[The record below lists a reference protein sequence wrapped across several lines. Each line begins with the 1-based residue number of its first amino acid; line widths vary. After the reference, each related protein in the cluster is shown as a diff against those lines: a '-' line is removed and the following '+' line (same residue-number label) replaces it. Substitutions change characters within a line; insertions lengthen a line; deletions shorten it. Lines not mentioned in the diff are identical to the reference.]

1 MNFPRLVGSKLAG
14 LTFAALL
21 LGGCSLWPV
30 DKRALAANAHI
41 RESALKSI
49 QRMSAGE
56 RAMLVSP
63 LLTALASQ
71 DDRIN
76 HRAAVALAA
85 VGEPAV
91 DALIQKTGASD
102 PYMRTLAL
110 NILGNIGSPSQKI
123 GPVLVSGLE
132 DAHPL
137 VREEAAHALGEL
149 GHQATGAVPA
159 LIQTLSDSNPDVH
172 DAALQ
177 ALKKIGVKDADLPQT
192 PLKTS

>member
-1 MNFPRLVGSKLAG
+1 MNFPRFAGSKLVVV
-14 LTFAALL
+14 TSAALC
-21 LGGCSLWPV
+21 LGACSLWPV

-49 QRMSAGE
+49 QRMSDAK
-56 RAMLVSP
+56 RAELVAP
-63 LLTALASQ
+63 LITALASQ
-71 DDRIN
+71 DDRID

-91 DALIQKTGASD
+91 DALIQKASASD

-110 NILGNIGSPSQKI
+110 NILGNIGSPAQKI

-132 DAHPL
+132 DPHPL

-149 GHQATGAVPA
+149 GRQATGAVPA
-159 LIQTLSDSNPDVH
+159 LIQTLSDSSPEVR

-177 ALKKIGVKDADLPQT
+177 ALRKIGVRDEDLPKA
-192 PLKTS
+192 PLTTS